1 MRILI
6 LGDFSG
12 KGIQR
17 VAVRQA
23 FGEHVIHRIDI
34 NNFDAVMA
42 RIAPRLRLRLDTDVE
57 LAFRQM
63 EDFHPDALFQ
73 NLEIFQG
80 LARIRERLNADA
92 TFSQAAEELRSLMQ
106 VAVEDPA
113 AEQAPSKAEDDQATF
128 ARLLGGSAV
137 HSTGSHEDRV
147 KSVTANTI
155 GRLVAQYIV
164 PDPPPYKDIYL
175 KAVDEALGAKMRK
188 LLHQPDFQALEA
200 IWRALWTLVSNLE
213 TGENL
218 SLHLLD
224 IGKDELYG
232 EVNAAAENLSGSAL
246 YRLLV
251 GQNVGTFG
259 GKPWSLVIGNFTFG
273 SGPEDI
279 AMLAACGLLASQA
292 GGPFIAAA
300 DPGLLGCRAL
310 AESPDPHDWPGM
322 PPDAEKRW
330 AAFRQTPLAPWI
342 GLVLPRILL
351 RLPYGRDSDPLESFA
366 FEEAVPPYSHED
378 FLWGN
383 PAFFCALL
391 LGRSYLER
399 GDAMLPGDDL
409 EIHDLP
415 AYILKQDDGA
425 KLLPSAEVYLNDR
438 AMDKIMCLGIM
449 PFLSHRNGNIAR
461 LARFQSLADPV
472 AALRG
477 FWSD

>member
-12 KGIQR
+12 KSSQR
-17 VAVRQA
+17 LAARQE
-23 FGEHVIHRIDI
+23 FGERVIYSIDI
-34 NNFDAVMA
+34 DNFDTVMA
-42 RIAPRLRLRLDTDVE
+42 RIAPRLRLRLDSDVE
-57 LAFRQM
+57 LVFRQM

-80 LARIRERLNADA
+80 FARIKARLNADA
-92 TFSQAAEELRSLMQ
+92 TFSQAAEELRGLVQ
-106 VAVEDPA
+106 VAVENPVTA
-113 AEQAPSKAEDDQATF
+113 QVPFKAEDDQATF
-128 ARLLGGSAV
+128 ERLLGGSAV
-137 HSTGSHEDRV
+137 HPAGIHEDRV

-155 GRLVAQYIV
+155 ERLVAQYVV
-164 PDPPPYKDIYL
+164 PDSPPHKDIYL
-175 KAVDEALGAKMRK
+175 KAVDDALGEKMRE

-200 IWRALWTLVSNLE
+200 TWRALWTLVSNLE
-213 TGENL
+213 TGEDL

-224 IGKDELYG
+224 IGKDELYS
-232 EVNAAAENLSGSAL
+232 EVSGAGGNLSDSAL

-279 AMLAACGLLASQA
+279 ALLAACGLLASQA

-310 AESPDPHDWPGM
+310 AESPDPHGWPGM
-322 PPDAEKRW
+322 LPDAEKRW
-330 AAFRQTPLAPWI
+330 AALRQTSLAPWI
-342 GLVLPRILL
+342 GLALPRILL
-351 RLPYGRDSDPLESFA
+351 RQPYGRDSDPLESFA
-366 FEEAVPPYSHED
+366 FEEAVPPYSHQD

-391 LGRSYLER
+391 LGRSYLEQ
-399 GDAMLPGDDL
+399 GEAMRPGDDL

-415 AYILKQDDGA
+415 SYVLKQNDEA

-438 AMDKIMCLGIM
+438 AMEKISSLGIM

-461 LARFQSLADPV
+461 LARFQSLAEPA